1 MCEIFSET
9 YAIGRN
15 PLLLLDRRARCRDG
29 TRENQEKCFSVETG
43 MESRL
48 SVSARASGIAA
59 GGPLRKKMLLASYD
73 E

>member
-1 MCEIFSET
+1 
-9 YAIGRN
+9 
-15 PLLLLDRRARCRDG
+15 LDRRARCRDG

-48 SVSARASGIAA
+48 SVSARASAIAA